1 MIVLQNLTKT
11 FVMRGQR
18 KTVLDN
24 VSAVFPGRTSV
35 GLLGR
40 NGAGKS
46 TLLKM
51 IAGTTL
57 PTSGQ
62 ILTDGRI
69 SFPVG
74 FAGSFHPDLTGAQ
87 NTRFV
92 ARVYGVDTD
101 ALMEFVRDFAELGV
115 HFNLPIRSYSSG
127 MKSRLAFGV
136 SMGLQFDTYL
146 IDEVTAVGDAAFQAK
161 SAAVFIER
169 MKHAGSVFVT
179 HSPNLMREL
188 CTAGA
193 VIDQG
198 RLTYY
203 DDIEEA
209 IEEHLRIM
217 HGIED

>member
-24 VSAVFPGRTSV
+24 VNAIFPTKVSV

-46 TLLKM
+46 TLLQM
-51 IAGTTL
+51 IAGTTN

-92 ARVYGVDTD
+92 ARIYGVDTD
-101 ALMEFVRDFAELGV
+101 ALSEYVQDFAELGA
-115 HFNLPIRSYSSG
+115 HYHLPIRSYSSG
-127 MKSRLAFGV
+127 MRSRLAFGV

-146 IDEVTAVGDAAFQAK
+146 IDEVTAVGDVNFRRK
-161 SAAVFIER
+161 SEAVFLDR
-169 MKHAGSVFVT
+169 MKRSGAVFVS
-179 HSPNLMREL
+179 HSTGMLREM
-188 CTAGA
+188 CSAGA
-193 VIDQG
+193 VLEAG
-198 RLTYY
+198 TLSYFE
-203 DDIEEA
+203 DIEEA
-209 IEEHLRIM
+209 IELYISTME
-217 HGIED
+217 G

>member
-11 FVMRGQR
+11 FVMGGQR

-24 VSAVFPGRTSV
+24 VNAVFPSRTAV

-51 IAGTTL
+51 IAGTAL

-62 ILTDGRI
+62 ILTDGKI

-87 NTRFV
+87 NIRFV
-92 ARVYGVDTD
+92 ARVYGVDTE
-101 ALMEFVRDFAELGV
+101 ALIDFVRDFAELGV
-115 HFNLPIRSYSSG
+115 HFHLPIRSYSSG

-146 IDEVTAVGDAAFQAK
+146 IDEVTAVGDASFK
-161 SAAVFIER
+161 SKSSAVFMDR
-169 MKHAGSVFVT
+169 MKQSGAVFVS
-179 HSPNLMREL
+179 HSTGQIREL

-193 VIDQG
+193 VLDRG
-198 RLTYY
+198 KLTYY
-203 DDIEEA
+203 DDIDEA

-217 HGIED
+217 HS

>member
-11 FVMRGQR
+11 FVMRGER

-24 VSAVFPGRTSV
+24 VDAVFPSRTSV

-51 IAGTTL
+51 IAGTAL

-74 FAGSFHPDLTGAQ
+74 FSGSFHPDLTGAQ

-92 ARVYGVDTD
+92 ARIYGADTD
-101 ALMEFVRDFAELGV
+101 ALIDFVRDFAELGV
-115 HFNLPIRSYSSG
+115 HFHLPFRSYSSG

-136 SMGLQFDTYL
+136 SMGLRFDTYL
-146 IDEVTAVGDAAFQAK
+146 IDEVTAVGDASFQAK
-161 SAAVFIER
+161 SSAVFMDR
-169 MKHAGSVFVT
+169 MKRAGAVFVS
-179 HSPNLMREL
+179 HSIPLMREM

-193 VIDQG
+193 VLDRG
-198 RLTYY
+198 HLTYY
-203 DDIEEA
+203 EDIEEA
-209 IEEHLRIM
+209 IEEHVRVM
-217 HGIED
+217 AV

>member
-11 FVMRGQR
+11 FIMRGER
-18 KTVLDN
+18 KTILDN
-24 VSAVFPGRTSV
+24 VDMVFPSRTSV

-51 IAGTTL
+51 IAGTAL

-62 ILTDGRI
+62 ILTDGKI

-92 ARVYGVDTD
+92 ARIYGADTD
-101 ALMEFVRDFAELGV
+101 ALIDFVRDFAELGG
-115 HFNLPIRSYSSG
+115 HFHLPIRSYSSG

-136 SMGLQFDTYL
+136 SMGLRFDTYL

-161 SAAVFIER
+161 SSAVFIDR
-169 MKHAGSVFVT
+169 MKRSGAVFVT
-179 HSPNLMREL
+179 HSIPLMREM

-193 VIDQG
+193 VLDGG

-203 DDIEEA
+203 ADIEEA
-209 IEEHLRIM
+209 IEEHTRIM
-217 HGIED
+217 AG